1 MPSATE
7 NKQIKRKRILET
19 AAELFMQKSVDST
32 AIDDVVKAAGVAKG
46 TFYLYFKDK
55 YDLLD
60 QLLIQKSAGILLEA
74 FNSIQD
80 FESAEPEYIAV
91 DIINY
96 IIDYLCA
103 NRELT
108 ALLQKNLSHCL
119 RDIMKEDVSE
129 LKTAVD
135 SFVYKLIK
143 KGYTKEE
150 ARKTLYIITD
160 LTGSVCCDAIVLQK
174 PYGIEEIRETLCQ
187 TVIKIIA
194 KGGEKQND

>member
-19 AAELFMQKSVDST
+19 AAELFMQKSVNST

-74 FNSIQD
+74 FNS
-80 FESAEPEYIAV
+80 AEPEYIAV
-91 DIINY
+91 DIMNY

-108 ALLQKNLSHCL
+108 ALLQKKLSHCL

-187 TVIKIIA
+187 AVIKIIS